1 MRLNYTR
8 VIFQVASRS
17 RRSKGGFLPPSPDGD
32 GRSKLSD
39 PRSLINLE
47 EQRFPKRGV
56 YPFLDREYE
65 GGRAFRVVILE
76 FAAAAR
82 DGSPRKVEIWAG
94 ASHHRATVVS
104 SPFWGASLR
113 PVDIKLNFTWPKNKW
128 RARSREGEKRKY
140 GSLADGEGSQ
150 LRPFFIRSRR
160 NFSLHDRFSRNAVTG
175 NFASPKS
182 LGPGCESNCFAPPL
196 RTRRSLSLRFFS
208 SSPFFLVLEIESRPI
223 HRLSR
228 RAGPTTCFSKTRT
241 VKKIPFALQ
250 EDSSNRW

>member
-1 MRLNYTR
+1 M
-8 VIFQVASRS
+8 
-17 RRSKGGFLPPSPDGD
+17 
-32 GRSKLSD
+32 
-39 PRSLINLE
+39 
-47 EQRFPKRGV
+47 
-56 YPFLDREYE
+56 
-65 GGRAFRVVILE
+65 
-76 FAAAAR
+76 
-82 DGSPRKVEIWAG
+82 EIWAG

-228 RAGPTTCFSKTRT
+228 AGPTTCFSKTRT

-250 EDSSNRW
+250 QDSSNRW